1 LGALDHLRLRNHCS
15 AKIGAAFACNLFL
28 AWGGGGVMAADKQ
41 REYKRAWG
49 RVSAVLEKPA
59 DDPIW
64 RDDGFWA
71 TRWPKLVDNAAQAT
85 ENLAPKPLDKPPP
98 SL

>member
-1 LGALDHLRLRNHCS
+1 
-15 AKIGAAFACNLFL
+15 
-28 AWGGGGVMAADKQ
+28 MAADKQ

-64 RDDGFWA
+64 RDDEFWA

-85 ENLAPKPLDKPPP
+85 ENLAWGKCENNSRAPHFPC
-98 SL
+98 